1 LAQHLIYC
9 PLDKNLTET
18 PHYFGEVANTLGIS
32 GFHCILMKIYRSFLL
47 LYLFGF
53 LSIASIFGQSLSL
66 EEAIQ
71 KAKNNSPI
79 SKQVRSKFEAEQW
92 RFKSNRAILKPQLAF
107 SAQVPEFTRRIN
119 QVTQPDGSIL
129 FRPLSQNFSSGTLSL
144 SQNLLATGGTL
155 SLNSGLSRIDLF
167 ENQGNNPNYY
177 WRSAPLFLSFSQP
190 LFRINKIRWDWEQ
203 QKIGFDQA
211 TRIQLE
217 QLEDLSIS
225 VTQKYFELLISEVQL
240 NNSQYNVKSNDTIF
254 RISQGRY
261 GIGKIAENELLQ
273 VELGLMNARNS
284 VERSKVNK
292 LTSEKELRNLLGE
305 YEKEGIILVNLP
317 SGVPKPFLDPVK
329 AQAEARENRSDFKA
343 LEMDENM
350 SRMNLRSSQIS
361 RRFTA
366 DLNLSVG
373 FNQTAT
379 DFNSAFKN
387 LESQQSA
394 FIGINVPLTN
404 GGRNKAQV
412 KQAEAELNATLEN
425 IKNRRNMIDI
435 EVFNQVMQLRQ
446 LQASLE
452 ISAKADTIA
461 QRRYEMAK
469 NRYLIGKITITDLTI
484 AQQEKDEALINY
496 LQTLQQYWVSWYS
509 LRKATLFDFLNGKK
523 VTPE

>member
-1 LAQHLIYC
+1 
-9 PLDKNLTET
+9 
-18 PHYFGEVANTLGIS
+18 
-32 GFHCILMKIYRSFLL
+32 MKFESRFRGVLL
-47 LYLFGF
+47 LIF
-53 LSIASIFGQSLSL
+53 LNGLGVKAQILSL
-66 EEAIQ
+66 EDAIQ
-71 KAKNNSPI
+71 KAKSNSPF
-79 SKQVRSKFEAEQW
+79 SKQIRSRYEAEQW
-92 RFKSNRAILKPQLAF
+92 RFKSNKAFLQPQLGL
-107 SAQVPEFTRRIN
+107 SAQLPGFTRTIN
-119 QVTQPDGSIL
+119 QITQPDGSIL

-190 LFRINKIRWDWEQ
+190 LFRINQTKWDWQQ
-203 QKIGFDQA
+203 QKISFDEA
-211 TRIQLE
+211 TRVQME

-240 NNSQYNVKSNDTIF
+240 KNARYNLKNNDTIF
-254 RISQGRY
+254 RISQGRF

-284 VERSKVNK
+284 VEISTVNK

-305 YEKEGIILVNLP
+305 YEKAGIIEVSLP
-317 SGVPKPFLDPVK
+317 AEVPRPILDIEK
-329 AQAEARENRSDFKA
+329 AQIEARENRSDYKT
-343 LEMDENM
+343 LEMSENM
-350 SRMNLRSSQIS
+350 ARMNLRSSQIS

-379 DFNSAFKN
+379 DINSAFKN

-394 FIGINVPLTN
+394 FVGINVPLTN
-404 GGRNKAQV
+404 GGRNKAQI

-425 IKNRRNMIDI
+425 IKNRKNIIDI

-446 LQASLE
+446 LQASLD

-469 NRYLIGKITITDLTI
+469 NRYLIGKIDITNLTI
-484 AQQEKDEALINY
+484 AQQEKDEALITY
-496 LQTLQQYWVSWYS
+496 IQTLQQYWLAWYS
-509 LRKATLFDFLNGKK
+509 LRRATLFDFMQLKK
-523 VTPE
+523 VRPE

>member
-1 LAQHLIYC
+1 VARFKMKYSSVFWLI
-9 PLDKNLTET
+9 
-18 PHYFGEVANTLGIS
+18 S
-32 GFHCILMKIYRSFLL
+32 IL
-47 LYLFGF
+47 LFGK
-53 LSIASIFGQSLSL
+53 SHIVKAQVISLD
-66 EEAIQ
+66 EAIQ

-79 SKQVRSKFEAEQW
+79 SKQIRSRYQAEKW
-92 RFKSNRAILKPQLAF
+92 RFKANKAFLQPQLGLT
-107 SAQVPEFTRRIN
+107 AQIPGFTRTIN
-119 QVTQPDGSIL
+119 QITQPDGSIL

-144 SQNLLATGGTL
+144 SQNLVATGGTL

-167 ENQGNNPNYY
+167 ENQGDNPNYY
-177 WRSAPLFLSFSQP
+177 WRSAPLFLSFTQP
-190 LFRINKIRWDWEQ
+190 LFRINQIKWDWQQ
-203 QKIGFDQA
+203 QKISFDEA
-211 TRIQLE
+211 TRVQLE

-240 NNSQYNVKSNDTIF
+240 KNAQYNLKNNDTIF
-254 RISQGRY
+254 RISQGRF

-284 VERSKVNK
+284 VERSTVNK

-305 YEKEGIILVNLP
+305 YDKVGIIEVTLP
-317 SGVPKPFLDPVK
+317 SEVPRPVLDAEK
-329 AQAEARENRSDFKA
+329 AQIAARENRSDYKT
-343 LEMDENM
+343 LEMNENM
-350 SRMNLRSSQIS
+350 ARMNLRSSQIS

-379 DFNSAFKN
+379 NLNAAFKN

-394 FIGINVPLTN
+394 FVGINVPLTN

-425 IKNRRNMIDI
+425 IKNRKNIIDI
-435 EVFNQVMQLRQ
+435 QVFNQVMQLRQ
-446 LQASLE
+446 LQASLD

-469 NRYLIGKITITDLTI
+469 NRYLIGKIDITNLTI
-484 AQQEKDEALINY
+484 AQQEKDEALINF
-496 LQTLQQYWVSWYS
+496 LQTLQQYWIAWYS
-509 LRKATLFDFLNGKK
+509 LRRATLFDFMQSKK
-523 VTPE
+523 ISPE

>member
-1 LAQHLIYC
+1 
-9 PLDKNLTET
+9 
-18 PHYFGEVANTLGIS
+18 
-32 GFHCILMKIYRSFLL
+32 MKFESRFRGVLL
-47 LYLFGF
+47 LIF
-53 LSIASIFGQSLSL
+53 LNGLGLKAQILSL
-66 EEAIQ
+66 EDAIQ
-71 KAKNNSPI
+71 KAKSNSPF
-79 SKQVRSKFEAEQW
+79 SKQIRSRYEAEQW
-92 RFKSNRAILKPQLAF
+92 RFKSNKAFLQPQLGL
-107 SAQVPEFTRRIN
+107 SAQLPGFTRTIN
-119 QVTQPDGSIL
+119 QITQPDGSIL

-190 LFRINKIRWDWEQ
+190 LFRINQTKWDWQQ
-203 QKIGFDQA
+203 QKISFDEA
-211 TRIQLE
+211 TRVQME

-240 NNSQYNVKSNDTIF
+240 KNARYNLKNNDTIF
-254 RISQGRY
+254 RISQGRF

-284 VERSKVNK
+284 VEISTVNK

-305 YEKEGIILVNLP
+305 YEKAGIIEVSLP
-317 SGVPKPFLDPVK
+317 AEVPRPILDIEK
-329 AQAEARENRSDFKA
+329 AQIEARENRSDYKT
-343 LEMDENM
+343 LEMSENM
-350 SRMNLRSSQIS
+350 ARMNLRSSQIS

-379 DFNSAFKN
+379 DINSAFKN

-394 FIGINVPLTN
+394 FVGINVPLTN
-404 GGRNKAQV
+404 GGRNKAQI

-425 IKNRRNMIDI
+425 IKNRKNIIDI

-446 LQASLE
+446 LQASLD

-469 NRYLIGKITITDLTI
+469 NRYLIGKIDITNLTI
-484 AQQEKDEALINY
+484 AQQEKDEALITY
-496 LQTLQQYWVSWYS
+496 IQTLQQYWLAWYS
-509 LRKATLFDFLNGKK
+509 LRRATLFDFMQLKK
-523 VTPE
+523 VRPE

>member
-1 LAQHLIYC
+1 M
-9 PLDKNLTET
+9 T
-18 PHYFGEVANTLGIS
+18 F
-32 GFHCILMKIYRSFLL
+32 FRF
-47 LYLFGF
+47 YLFLHF
-53 LSIASIFGQSLSL
+53 LILVTSVFGQKISLD
-66 EEAIQ
+66 EAIQ
-71 KAKNNSPI
+71 KAHTNSPLA
-79 SKQVRSKFEAEQW
+79 KQVRSRFEAEQW
-92 RFKSNRAILKPQLAF
+92 RFKSNKAFLQPQLGF
-107 SAQVPEFTRRIN
+107 SAQVPGFTRTIN
-119 QVTQPDGSIL
+119 QITQPDGSIL

-167 ENQGNNPNYY
+167 ENQEGTPNYY
-177 WRSAPLFLSFSQP
+177 WRSAPLFLSYSQP
-190 LFRINKIRWDWEQ
+190 LFRINQTKWNWQQ
-203 QKIGFDQA
+203 QKISYDEA
-211 TRIQLE
+211 TRFQLE
-217 QLEDLSIS
+217 QLEDLNIS

-240 NNSQYNVKSNDTIF
+240 KNAQYNLRNNDTIF
-254 RISQGRY
+254 RISKGRY

-284 VERSKVNK
+284 VERSTVSK

-305 YEKEGIILVNLP
+305 YEKSGTILVTLP
-317 SGVPKPFLDPVK
+317 ALVPRPDIDIEK
-329 AQAEARENRSDFKA
+329 AQLEAKENRSDYKT
-343 LEMDENM
+343 LEMNANM
-350 SRMNLRSSQIS
+350 ARMNLRSSQIS

-379 DFNSAFKN
+379 NLNSAFKN

-394 FIGINVPLTN
+394 FVGINVPLSN

-425 IKNRRNMIDI
+425 IQNRKNVIEI
-435 EVFNQVMQLRQ
+435 EVFNQVMQIRQ
-446 LQASLE
+446 LQASLD

-469 NRYLIGKITITDLTI
+469 NRYLIGKIDITNLTI

-496 LQTLQQYWVSWYS
+496 LQTLQQYWLSWYS
-509 LRKATLFDFLNGKK
+509 LRRATLFDFMQSKK
-523 VTPE
+523 LSPE

>member
-1 LAQHLIYC
+1 M
-9 PLDKNLTET
+9 T
-18 PHYFGEVANTLGIS
+18 F
-32 GFHCILMKIYRSFLL
+32 FRF
-47 LYLFGF
+47 YLFLHF
-53 LSIASIFGQSLSL
+53 LILVTSVFGQKISLD
-66 EEAIQ
+66 EAIQ
-71 KAKNNSPI
+71 KAHTNSPLA
-79 SKQVRSKFEAEQW
+79 KQVRSRFEAEQW
-92 RFKSNRAILKPQLAF
+92 RFKSNKAFLQPQLGF
-107 SAQVPEFTRRIN
+107 SAQVPGFTRTIN
-119 QVTQPDGSIL
+119 QITQPDGSIL

-167 ENQGNNPNYY
+167 ENQEGTPNYY
-177 WRSAPLFLSFSQP
+177 WRSAPLFLSYSQP
-190 LFRINKIRWDWEQ
+190 LFRINQTKWNWQQ
-203 QKIGFDQA
+203 QKISYDEA
-211 TRIQLE
+211 TRFQLE
-217 QLEDLSIS
+217 QLEDLNIS

-240 NNSQYNVKSNDTIF
+240 KNAQYNLRNNDTIF
-254 RISQGRY
+254 RISKGRY

-284 VERSKVNK
+284 VERSTVSK

-305 YEKEGIILVNLP
+305 YEKSGTILVTLP
-317 SGVPKPFLDPVK
+317 ALVPRPDIDIEK
-329 AQAEARENRSDFKA
+329 AQLEAKENRSDYKT
-343 LEMDENM
+343 LEMNANM
-350 SRMNLRSSQIS
+350 ARMNLRSSQIS

-379 DFNSAFKN
+379 DLNSAFKN

-394 FIGINVPLTN
+394 FVGINVPLSN

-425 IKNRRNMIDI
+425 IQNRKNVIEI
-435 EVFNQVMQLRQ
+435 EVFNQVMQIRQ
-446 LQASLE
+446 LQASLD

-469 NRYLIGKITITDLTI
+469 NRYLIGKIDITNLTI

-496 LQTLQQYWVSWYS
+496 LQTLQQYWLSWYS
-509 LRKATLFDFLNGKK
+509 LRRATLFDFMQSKK
-523 VTPE
+523 LSPE

>member
-1 LAQHLIYC
+1 MKLAL
-9 PLDKNLTET
+9 LFFL
-18 PHYFGEVANTLGIS
+18 
-32 GFHCILMKIYRSFLL
+32 FLL
-47 LYLFGF
+47 
-53 LSIASIFGQSLSL
+53 IAFKISNLKAQVLSL

-71 KAKNNSPI
+71 KAKSNSPF
-79 SKQVRSKFEAEQW
+79 SKQIRSRFQAEQW
-92 RFKSNRAILKPQLAF
+92 RFKSNKAFLQPQLAL
-107 SAQVPEFTRRIN
+107 SAEIPAFTRSII

-144 SQNLLATGGTL
+144 SQKLLNTGGTVA
-155 SLNSGLSRIDLF
+155 LNSGLSRIDLF
-167 ENQGNNPNYY
+167 ENQDNSPNYY
-177 WRSAPLFLSFSQP
+177 WRTIPLSLSYTQP
-190 LFRINKIRWDWEQ
+190 LFRINQTKWDWQQ
-203 QKIGFDQA
+203 QKISFDEA
-211 TRIQLE
+211 TRLQLE

-240 NNSQYNVKSNDTIF
+240 KNARYNLKNNDTIF
-254 RISQGRY
+254 RISQGRF

-284 VERSKVNK
+284 VEKSTVNK

-305 YEKEGIILVNLP
+305 YEKAGIIEVSLP
-317 SGVPKPFLDPVK
+317 AEVPRPFLNVER
-329 AQAEARENRSDFKA
+329 AQVEARENRSDYKT
-343 LEMDENM
+343 LEMSENM
-350 SRMNLRSSQIS
+350 ARMNLRSSQIS

-379 DFNSAFKN
+379 SLNSAFKN
-387 LESQQSA
+387 LESQQTA
-394 FIGINVPLTN
+394 LVGINVPLTN

-425 IKNRRNMIDI
+425 IKNRKNIIDI

-446 LQASLE
+446 LQASLD

-469 NRYLIGKITITDLTI
+469 NRYLIGKIDITNLTI

-496 LQTLQQYWVSWYS
+496 IQTLQQYWLAWYS
-509 LRKATLFDFLNGKK
+509 LRRATLFDFVQLKK
-523 VTPE
+523 VSPE